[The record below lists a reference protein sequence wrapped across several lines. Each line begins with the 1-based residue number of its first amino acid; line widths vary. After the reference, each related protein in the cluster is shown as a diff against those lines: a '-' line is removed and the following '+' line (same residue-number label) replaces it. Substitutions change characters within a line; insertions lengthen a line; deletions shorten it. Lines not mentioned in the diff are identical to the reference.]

1 MHGEENSLTEN
12 GGLFYPFFLLGLKAA
27 LGTFTD
33 SSTGVD
39 GGQGAY
45 FALAMIESAIG
56 KCTIPS
62 PTVDF
67 PSLY

>member
-1 MHGEENSLTEN
+1 MGFV
-12 GGLFYPFFLLGLKAA
+12 LFFLGLKAA

-33 SSTGVD
+33 SSTGVN

-56 KCTIPS
+56 KCGIPS

-67 PSLY
+67 HSLH